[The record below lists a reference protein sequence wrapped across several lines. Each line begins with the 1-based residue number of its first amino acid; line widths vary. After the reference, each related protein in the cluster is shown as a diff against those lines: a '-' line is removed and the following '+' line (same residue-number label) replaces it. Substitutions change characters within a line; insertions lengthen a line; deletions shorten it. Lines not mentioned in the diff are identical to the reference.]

1 LGRGKPGWLQPFL
14 LWSSRGMLA
23 AGVALLSLVAAAT
36 LQAKLYQGHAKQLL
50 QDEIQRAIVSKVVRL
65 NTQTKEDDVL
75 GRLDIP
81 RIGVSVA
88 VLQGTGSRTL
98 RLGVGHI
105 ESTSFPWDSGNIGIA
120 GHRDTFFRPL
130 RDIRK
135 RDEIQ
140 LQTAEGLFRYQV
152 DWIRVVTP
160 DDVSVLAPST
170 ESVLTL
176 VTCYPFQFLGA
187 APKRL
192 IVRAHRY

>member
-14 LWSSRGMLA
+14 LWSSRGMLT
-23 AGVALLSLVAAAT
+23 AGVALLSLIAAAT
-36 LQAKLYQGHAKQLL
+36 LQAKLYQGHAKELL
-50 QDEIQRAIVSKVVRL
+50 RNEIWRARVSKVVGL
-65 NTQTKEDDVL
+65 NAQIKEDDVL

-88 VLQGTGSRTL
+88 VLQGTGFRTL

-105 ESTSFPWDSGNIGIA
+105 ESTSFPWDFGNVGIA
-120 GHRDTFFRPL
+120 GHRDTFFRAL

-135 RDEIQ
+135 HDEIQ
-140 LQTAEGLFRYQV
+140 LETAVGLFHYQV

-160 DDVSVLAPST
+160 DDVAVLAPST
-170 ESVLTL
+170 ESALTL